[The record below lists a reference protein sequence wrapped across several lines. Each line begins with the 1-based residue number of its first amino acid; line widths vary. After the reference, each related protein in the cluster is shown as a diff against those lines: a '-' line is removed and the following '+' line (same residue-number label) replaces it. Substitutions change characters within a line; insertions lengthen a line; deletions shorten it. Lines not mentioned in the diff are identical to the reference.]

1 MIIILG
7 GSGYIGTAFRR
18 ALEAAGEEYVSVSRQ
33 RCNYYDPAALDELLR
48 QTRPRFLVNAAGFA
62 GRPNVDACELAK
74 TECLLANAVLPG
86 IIRQACERGGVPWG
100 HISSGC
106 IYSGTRTERVGLA
119 DSAHPTGGGFR
130 ESDPPNFC
138 FRTNN
143 CSFYSGS
150 KALGEELLAGAEQCF
165 IWRMRMPFNHQDGE
179 RNYFTKLMRY
189 DRLLDTRNS
198 LSHLDECVSACV
210 QCFTDGV
217 CFGTYHVVNSGT
229 LTTRETVELI
239 RKSGVCD
246 KEFRFFDS
254 EADFLRQAVK
264 APRSHCVLDN
274 TKALA
279 AGLRL
284 SHVAEAVERTLRA
297 WRAVQLRRSEA
308 EARLE

>member
-18 ALEAAGEEYVSVSRQ
+18 AFEAAGQEYVSVSRQ
-33 RCNYYDPAALDELLR
+33 RCNYYDPAALDELLAQAR
-48 QTRPRFLVNAAGFA
+48 APFLINAAGFT

-86 IIRQACERGGVPWG
+86 IIRHACERRGVPWG
-100 HISSGC
+100 HVSSGC
-106 IYSGTRTERVGLA
+106 VY
-119 DSAHPTGGGFR
+119 TGARSDGAVCQAEPDLHRGFR

-150 KALGEELLAGAEQCF
+150 KALGEELLAGAEHCF

-179 RNYFTKLMRY
+179 RNYLSKLMRY

-198 LSHLDECVSACV
+198 LSHLDECVAACL
-210 QCFTDGV
+210 QCFADGV
-217 CFGTYHVVNSGT
+217 PFGTYHVVNSGT
-229 LTTRETVELI
+229 LTTRETVEMI
-239 RKSGVCD
+239 RKSGVCT
-246 KEFRFFDS
+246 KQFRFFDT

-264 APRSHCVLDN
+264 TPRSHCVLDN
-274 TKALA
+274 AKALA

-284 SHVAEAVERTLRA
+284 SNVADAMEESLRNWQSA
-297 WRAVQLRRSEA
+297 
-308 EARLE
+308 AR